1 MDLAHIIDGLIGIV
15 VMGGGWFLGTQAK
28 ELKRVEILLNR
39 TREDYA
45 TRSDTRDDMRA
56 VMDALHR
63 VEDKLDRALG
73 KGGRFE
79 YQQVCIAVAFP

>member
-1 MDLAHIIDGLIGIV
+1 MDLVHIIDTLIGIV
-15 VMGGGWFLGTQAK
+15 VAGGAYFLGTQAK

-45 TRSDTRDDMRA
+45 TRTEMRDDMRA

-73 KGGRFE
+73 RD
-79 YQQVCIAVAFP
+79 

>member
-1 MDLAHIIDGLIGIV
+1 VGIDLVHIIDGLMGIIIL
-15 VMGGGWFLGTQAK
+15 GGGWFLGTQAK

-45 TRSDTRDDMRA
+45 TRSDTKDDMRA
-56 VMDALHR
+56 LMDALHR

-73 KGGRFE
+73 KD
-79 YQQVCIAVAFP
+79 

>member
-1 MDLAHIIDGLIGIV
+1 MGIDLVHIIDGLMGIIIL
-15 VMGGGWFLGTQAK
+15 GGGWFLGTQAK

-45 TRSDTRDDMRA
+45 TRSDMKDDMRA
-56 VMDALHR
+56 LMDALHR

-73 KGGRFE
+73 KD
-79 YQQVCIAVAFP
+79 

>member
-15 VMGGGWFLGTQAK
+15 VMGGGWFLGTQAR

-56 VMDALHR
+56 VMEALHR

-73 KGGRFE
+73 KGG
-79 YQQVCIAVAFP
+79 

>member
-1 MDLAHIIDGLIGIV
+1 MDLAHIIDGLIGVV

-56 VMDALHR
+56 VMEALHR

-73 KGGRFE
+73 KGG
-79 YQQVCIAVAFP
+79 

>member
-1 MDLAHIIDGLIGIV
+1 MDLVHIIDTLIGIV
-15 VMGGGWFLGTQAK
+15 VASGAYFLGSQAK

-45 TRSDTRDDMRA
+45 TRSELRDDMRA

-63 VEDKLDRALG
+63 VEDKLDRALTRTEWTSYM
-73 KGGRFE
+73 RF
-79 YQQVCIAVAFP
+79 C

>member
-1 MDLAHIIDGLIGIV
+1 MDLVHIIDTLIGIV
-15 VMGGGWFLGTQAK
+15 VAGGAWFLGTQAK

-45 TRSDTRDDMRA
+45 TRTEMRDDMRA

-73 KGGRFE
+73 RD
-79 YQQVCIAVAFP
+79 

>member
-1 MDLAHIIDGLIGIV
+1 MDLVHIIDALAGIV
-15 VMGGGWFLGTQAK
+15 IMGLAYFLSTQAR

-45 TRSDTRDDMRA
+45 SRSELRDDMRA
-56 VMDALHR
+56 VTDALNR

-73 KGGRFE
+73 K
-79 YQQVCIAVAFP
+79 

>member
-56 VMDALHR
+56 VIDALHR

-73 KGGRFE
+73 KGG
-79 YQQVCIAVAFP
+79 

>member
-1 MDLAHIIDGLIGIV
+1 MDLVHIIDALAGIV
-15 VMGGGWFLGTQAK
+15 IMGLAYFLGSQAR

-45 TRSDTRDDMRA
+45 SRSELRDDMRA
-56 VMDALHR
+56 VTDALNR

-73 KGGRFE
+73 QFGK
-79 YQQVCIAVAFP
+79 

>member
-1 MDLAHIIDGLIGIV
+1 MGIDLVHIIDGLMGIIIL
-15 VMGGGWFLGTQAK
+15 GGGLFLGTQAK

-45 TRSDTRDDMRA
+45 TRSDTKDDMRA
-56 VMDALHR
+56 LMDALHR

-73 KGGRFE
+73 KD
-79 YQQVCIAVAFP
+79 